1 MVTLL
6 CESSGHPQDTDD
18 EIPESSLSFPLLTS
32 LAGSSRV
39 KRNSHCSSCTDKKY
53 LDPKTQRI
61 VVKCKRG
68 HPDCFLPALGG
79 TGRCESVRDSQG
91 FVIFCRCKCS

>member
-18 EIPESSLSFPLLTS
+18 EILDSSLSSPLVIPLS
-32 LAGSSRV
+32 GFLRV
-39 KRNSHCSSCTDKKY
+39 KRHPHSSCTDKTY
-53 LDPKTQRI
+53 LDLKTQRI

-68 HPDCFLPALGG
+68 HPDCFEQALGG

-91 FVIFCRCKCS
+91 FVISCRCKGS